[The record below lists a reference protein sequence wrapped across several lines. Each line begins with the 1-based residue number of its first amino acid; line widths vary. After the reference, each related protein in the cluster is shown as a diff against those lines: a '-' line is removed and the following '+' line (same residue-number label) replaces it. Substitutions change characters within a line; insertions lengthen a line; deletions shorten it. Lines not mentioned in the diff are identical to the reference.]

1 MHHRCAKITRAHCR
15 AMRDYI
21 RSGQVVVV
29 PYIGPAFYGRS

>member
-21 RSGQVVVV
+21 HNGKVVVA
-29 PYIGPAFYGRS
+29 PYVGPCPYGRS